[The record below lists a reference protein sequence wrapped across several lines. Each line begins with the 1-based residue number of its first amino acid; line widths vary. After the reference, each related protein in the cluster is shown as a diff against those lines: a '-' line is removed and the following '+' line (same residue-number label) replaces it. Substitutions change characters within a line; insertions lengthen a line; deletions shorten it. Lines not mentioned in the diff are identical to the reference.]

1 MYGHAA
7 GCLQMCTGIRSGIEA
22 AVHMNEN
29 AWNDESTEA
38 ILLVDAD
45 NAFNRLNRKVAL
57 HNIQQTCPS
66 LHIYL
71 SNHYQTTAS
80 LFVSNATRSDIF
92 ALNSEE
98 GCTQGDVASMALYA
112 LGIKPLVTDLAIN
125 TCSPEHCKQSWYA
138 DDSAALGKLQ
148 HIKKWWDQLNALG
161 PKYGYFPN
169 PKKTVLLLKNDEDVP
184 RARALFQGTGVQF
197 NTSGKRYLGAV
208 IGSIDFKRSYVKKK
222 VDKWIDDI
230 KDLSLLAV
238 EEPQIAL
245 SAYTKGICHRWTF
258 IQRTVD
264 GISSLFSPL
273 EECIRENLI
282 PAIIG
287 RNISDF
293 ERKVLSLPVRQGG
306 LGIANPVETCEREY
320 HASKLITEDLAALL
334 YRQEQDLTL
343 FDTEK
348 QEAVIKE
355 LKKNK
360 EIFITD
366 YQKQLSLQ
374 SNNITI
380 KRAMELNKERGSGS
394 WLTVL
399 PLEEHGFCL
408 NKQEFRDSLR
418 LRYGWSV
425 PNMPHFCGCG
435 QKNNIDHT
443 LICKKGGYVA
453 MRHNNLRDLNAELQ
467 REVCRDVVVEP
478 QLLPLDSEEVQGVQ
492 GDRAAPD
499 ISSRGLW
506 SNFERTFFDVRVLH
520 PNAPS
525 YQSTDIAKLYSNHEQ
540 EKMRKYNARVMTVE
554 PGSFTPYTTFGG

>member
-1 MYGHAA
+1 M
-7 GCLQMCTGIRSGIEA
+7 
-22 AVHMNEN
+22 
-29 AWNDESTEA
+29 
-38 ILLVDAD
+38 
-45 NAFNRLNRKVAL
+45 
-57 HNIQQTCPS
+57 
-66 LHIYL
+66 
-71 SNHYQTTAS
+71 
-80 LFVSNATRSDIF
+80 
-92 ALNSEE
+92 
-98 GCTQGDVASMALYA
+98 
-112 LGIKPLVTDLAIN
+112 
-125 TCSPEHCKQSWYA
+125 
-138 DDSAALGKLQ
+138 
-148 HIKKWWDQLNALG
+148 
-161 PKYGYFPN
+161 
-169 PKKTVLLLKNDEDVP
+169 
-184 RARALFQGTGVQF
+184 
-197 NTSGKRYLGAV
+197 

-293 ERKVLSLPVRQGG
+293 ERKVLSLPVRYGG

-408 NKQEFRDSLR
+408 NKQEFRDSLC